1 MNKLITSILDWF
13 KKRRVLPRWRLI
25 GILSFAVL
33 FGMALTTA
41 VEDGDFVLPLFII
54 FCGLGFAYDRN

>member
-1 MNKLITSILDWF
+1 MIDWF

-33 FGMALTTA
+33 FGMTLTTSM
-41 VEDGDFVLPLFII
+41 EDGDFALPLFIV
-54 FCGLGFAYDRN
+54 FCGLGFAYDRD